1 MRGDLAGGAGLRGG
15 GAYED
20 GTVGSGV
27 RERSSVSDSG
37 KIKFYRGERGET
49 GGEMTFS
56 EALEG
61 FKKPE
66 VMGLKIGDMT
76 PPVPKPRIDRSWM
89 KFPSTADEKDK

>member
-1 MRGDLAGGAGLRGG
+1 
-15 GAYED
+15 
-20 GTVGSGV
+20 
-27 RERSSVSDSG
+27 
-37 KIKFYRGERGET
+37 
-49 GGEMTFS
+49 MTFS